1 MVNVQNPV
9 TLNTGLHY
17 NCTVVK
23 LVCVRVSVPLCLGA
37 VFAER
42 DLPRIS
48 FAVCFV
54 CPPGSE
60 SSRSTVEVWGN

>member
-1 MVNVQNPV
+1 MCLNPV

-17 NCTVVK
+17 NK
-23 LVCVRVSVPLCLGA
+23 AGVCVCPLCLGA

-48 FAVCFV
+48 FSMCFV
-54 CPPGSE
+54 CPPGFE